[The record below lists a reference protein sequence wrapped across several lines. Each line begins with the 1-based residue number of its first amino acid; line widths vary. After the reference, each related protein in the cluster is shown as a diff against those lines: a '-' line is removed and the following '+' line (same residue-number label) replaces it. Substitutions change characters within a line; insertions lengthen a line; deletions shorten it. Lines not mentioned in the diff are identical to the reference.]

1 MLKFRHVSKFQLK
14 QNSSQ
19 IHMSIAL
26 WQMIFL
32 HILHTHPYLVCDTSH
47 MHGSHTEY
55 ERTYKICE
63 KKYIQITYLI
73 SVLF

>member
-1 MLKFRHVSKFQLK
+1 
-14 QNSSQ
+14 
-19 IHMSIAL
+19 MSIAL

-73 SVLF
+73 AVLF